1 MDVDDEVDSG
11 DDGLCFL
18 NFSAYYAAAPAAKS
32 PETIESSVLSN
43 SRGDH
48 STRAAPAPVKEERG
62 KTPE

>member
-11 DDGLCFL
+11 DGLCFL

-48 STRAAPAPVKEERG
+48 STRAAPAPVKEEQ
-62 KTPE
+62 TPE